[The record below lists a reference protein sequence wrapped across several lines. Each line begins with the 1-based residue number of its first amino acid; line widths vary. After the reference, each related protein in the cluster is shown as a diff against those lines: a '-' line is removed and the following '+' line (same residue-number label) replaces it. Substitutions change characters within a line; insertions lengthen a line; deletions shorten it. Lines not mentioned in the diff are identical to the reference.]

1 MNKILL
7 QLVVLFGCVLLH
19 GPAAGADLS
28 DKDKAFLSA
37 YARVQT
43 ALAADDLAG
52 AKSVAGDLGEPD
64 SDLAKAASLKDARA
78 AFEKLSARAK
88 TLANGQDGYHVF
100 YCPMLKKEWVQTST
114 VTANPYAGKS
124 MLTCGE
130 IKK

>member
-114 VTANPYAGKS
+114 VT
-124 MLTCGE
+124 
-130 IKK
+130 